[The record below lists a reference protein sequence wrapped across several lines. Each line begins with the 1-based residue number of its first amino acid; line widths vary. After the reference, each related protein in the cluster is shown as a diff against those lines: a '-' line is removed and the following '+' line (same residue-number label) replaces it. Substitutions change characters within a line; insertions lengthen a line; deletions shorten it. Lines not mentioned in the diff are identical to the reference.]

1 MSNEELIGKWMK
13 ERAIREGHRPG
24 LPKSAEIQEET
35 IGKIRTTMRRVTP
48 DNLRYE
54 QLCLSA
60 LESGPKSYAE
70 IAKMIPS
77 MPGNQIVNALRRL
90 QTLRKAEV
98 VRLKGPR
105 LPFPIWKLSE
115 ELDDN

>member
-1 MSNEELIGKWMK
+1 MSNEELIGKWMM
-13 ERAIREGHRPG
+13 ERAIKEGHRPG

-54 QLCLSA
+54 EVCLAA
-60 LESGPKSYAE
+60 LKSGPKSYAE
-70 IAKMIPS
+70 IAKMVPS
-77 MPGNQIVNALRRL
+77 IPGNQIVNALRRL
-90 QTLRKAEV
+90 QTLRRVEI

-105 LPFPIWKLSE
+105 LPFPIWKIAEIEDE
-115 ELDDN
+115 E

>member
-1 MSNEELIGKWMK
+1 MSNEELIGKWMM
-13 ERAIREGHRPG
+13 ERAIKEGHRPG

-54 QLCLSA
+54 EVCLAA
-60 LESGPKSYAE
+60 LKSGPKSYAE
-70 IAKMIPS
+70 IAKMVPSIP
-77 MPGNQIVNALRRL
+77 GRRV
-90 QTLRKAEV
+90 EI

-105 LPFPIWKLSE
+105 LPFPIWKIAEIEDE
-115 ELDDN
+115 E